1 MHATVLESLT
11 LNVITPNPDQFLCI
25 LSEWPTSL
33 YSILA
38 KRSLKRP
45 YSVQPI
51 MSKEQQKNESILL
64 KERWNL
70 IQSGV
75 SRTQIRI
82 CDTNMYVNKKLHGKV
97 VDSTFMPSNTANS
110 SPIVAPNNQYQL
122 PTMPA
127 ANTILSG
134 ADTACGATPSQPIT
148 SWTKTHNAFLI
159 IV

>member
-1 MHATVLESLT
+1 MADIS
-11 LNVITPNPDQFLCI
+11 
-25 LSEWPTSL
+25 
-33 YSILA
+33 SILG
-38 KRSLKRP
+38 KRRSLKRP
-45 YSVQPI
+45 YSVKPI

-82 CDTNMYVNKKLHGKV
+82 CDSNMYVNKKLHGKV

-110 SPIVAPNNQYQL
+110 SPTVTPNNQYQL

-134 ADTACGATPSQPIT
+134 ADTAEPPPPSQSLAGPI
-148 SWTKTHNAFLI
+148 KTHNAFLI